1 MELSPL
7 PLSEDD
13 QRILKLLDAEPPS
26 RARHCFRSAIQH
38 LQRAHLLAEL
48 DPAMAVFRGITAE
61 EEAASGLMQVLI
73 ARKYPGADRLKPRD
87 HIQKHAVT
95 PFLRSVIRYFSHLHF
110 PGIKTIRLATMEVD
124 GATRLVT
131 AIQLDESPD
140 GPWVNPTPPLN
151 ISVREGSE
159 GSAPSYKQDFLKVI
173 EPAGYTNILSFL
185 RAEANVRNQ
194 ILYAGNEGYRVI
206 SDLRPEFI
214 RDRQMRVLAVLK
226 AALLISPYEEIQPFV
241 TEAIL
246 SFLQL
251 AARLRAEPDAPTL
264 TWSAS

>member
-26 RARHCFRSAIQH
+26 WARHCFRSAIQH

-73 ARKYPGADRLKPRD
+73 DRKYPGADRLNPRN

-95 PFLRSVIRYFSHLHF
+95 PFLRSVIRYFSHLRF
-110 PGIKTIRLATMEVD
+110 PGVKAIRLATKDVD

-131 AIQLDESPD
+131 AIQLNESPD

-159 GSAPSYKQDFLKVI
+159 GSAPSYKQDFLKLI
-173 EPAGYTNILSFL
+173 EPAGYTNTLSFL

-194 ILYAGNEGYRVI
+194 VLYAGKDGYLVI
-206 SDLRPEFI
+206 KDLQPEFLQ
-214 RDRQMRVLAVLK
+214 DRQKRVLAVIK
-226 AALLISPYEEIQPFV
+226 AALLIWPYEEIQPFV
-241 TEAIL
+241 AEAIL

-251 AARLRAEPDAPTL
+251 ADRLRAESDAL
-264 TWSAS
+264 